1 MKPVR
6 ARQKPPPQVG
16 PQLSTGFPSPAE
28 DYEEPPL
35 DLHDL
40 TVTNPLATY
49 FLRAD
54 TDSMQRA
61 HIQRGDILVV
71 DRSLA
76 PADGRVVIAII
87 DDVFHVLRC
96 RVSASASSLV
106 LEDDHHAID
115 AEIASVWGVVTYVV
129 HKA

>member
-1 MKPVR
+1 MRPIR
-6 ARQKPPPQVG
+6 ARQKPPAQVG

-40 TVTNPLATY
+40 VVSNPLATY

-54 TDSMQRA
+54 TDAMQQSY
-61 HIQRGDILVV
+61 IQCGDILVV
-71 DRSLA
+71 DRSLT
-76 PADGRVVIAII
+76 PADGRIVIAII
-87 DDVFHVLRC
+87 EDSFHVLRC
-96 RVSASASSLV
+96 RISAQSFA
-106 LEDDHHAID
+106 LEDDHRTIEADLSSI
-115 AEIASVWGVVTYVV
+115 WGVVTYVV

>member
-1 MKPVR
+1 VR
-6 ARQKPPPQVG
+6 PRQKPPPQVG

-40 TVTNPLATY
+40 AVANPLSTY
-49 FLRAD
+49 FFRAD
-54 TDSMQRA
+54 TDAMQKA

-71 DRSLA
+71 DRSLP
-76 PADGRVVIAII
+76 PADGRIVIAVIE
-87 DDVFHVLRC
+87 DSFHVLRC
-96 RVSASASSLV
+96 RVSARSLT
-106 LEDDHHAID
+106 LEDDHHGLEADPSSI
-115 AEIASVWGVVTYVV
+115 WGVVTYVV